1 MEKVSMFPAVT
12 SPASGSPLRSLELMM
27 QEALENV
34 TRLRREV
41 AELKTLATTL
51 REEVN
56 GSFVEVSNGEPQALS
71 IAQQAEPDFD
81 WEAWARE
88 TKARIRGESLG
99 ESLGETARSEAS

>member
-1 MEKVSMFPAVT
+1 MEKVSMYPTVT

-41 AELKTLATTL
+41 AELKTLATSL

-56 GSFVEVSNGEPQALS
+56 GSFADVPNGGSKPALT
-71 IAQQAEPDFD
+71 AQHADPDFD

-99 ESLGETARSEAS
+99 EIRQLEVS